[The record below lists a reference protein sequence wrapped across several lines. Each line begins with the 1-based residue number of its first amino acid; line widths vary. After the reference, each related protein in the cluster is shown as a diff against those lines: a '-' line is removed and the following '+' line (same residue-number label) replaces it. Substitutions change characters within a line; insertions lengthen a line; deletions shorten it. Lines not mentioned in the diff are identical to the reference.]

1 MFKKIALIV
10 LLSISSLQ
18 VAHASEAGFMQT
30 VKNSPGISKWL
41 GTIVPNILAF
51 LSMEWIIR
59 ANKDNPDRQHVVS
72 TAKCM
77 RFMSFIGGLYFFH
90 QWFNTDFKEWTLSG
104 SSTTLSTP

>member
-18 VAHASEAGFMQT
+18 VAHASEAGFIQR
-30 VKNSPGISKWL
+30 VKNSPGTSKWL
-41 GTIVPNILAF
+41 GTIVPSVLTC

-59 ANKDNPDRQHVVS
+59 VNKENPDRQHVVS
-72 TAKCM
+72 AAKSL
-77 RFMSFIGGLYFFH
+77 RFVSFIGGLYFFH

-104 SSTTLSTP
+104 SDMTISTP